1 MISVRMSLAAVL
13 TMAIAGCSAGDHTGP
28 VAVKPA
34 AVTAAIIAN
43 LSGAAGLAL
52 PSAPTFAV
60 TDAAGNSLSG
70 VAVSVAVTAGGGA
83 LASAPT
89 SSAKGATPIGT
100 WTLGKTAGLNT
111 VTVTV
116 AGLTPVV
123 ITATGIPGAPA
134 ALTIVSGNNQFAF
147 AGTPL
152 PLPATLQVADQF
164 GNAIPASRVVFTV
177 SAGGGSLRGSS
188 TVISD
193 ANGTVT
199 TPQWKLGNLAVPQ
212 ALSAAS
218 GVLSASVLAFVTT
231 NFSPSLRFF
240 GPPVDPSIQ
249 DAFTRAVQRAQGM
262 ITGGLELVNVRNL
275 NVAANCGVTGVA
287 PLTETVSDVIIF
299 ATVKP
304 IDGVGKILGSSGPCY
319 IRDPSNLPV
328 VGVMTFDVA
337 DFQGLVNDGRLDEV
351 VLHEM
356 QHVFGFGTLWS
367 RFGLIINAATPLTA
381 YTGMQGILGCQ
392 ASGGGMG
399 ICLPAIPLENLGGP
413 GTRDGHWRRSIFG
426 NELMTGFVGPVGLQM
441 PFSAMTIGALADL
454 GYIVNAN
461 VNDSY
466 TAGSALALSLQ
477 QLRTAQGL
485 DPAEMSDTPL
495 SPVAT
500 ISRRGKITPI
510 GRQ

>member
-1 MISVRMSLAAVL
+1 MISVRMSLVAVL
-13 TMAIAGCSAGDHTGP
+13 AIAIAGCSAGDHTGP
-28 VAVKPA
+28 GPVKPA
-34 AVTAAIIAN
+34 AVNTAIIAN

-70 VAVSVAVTAGGGA
+70 VAVNVTVTAGGGT
-83 LASAPT
+83 LAGAPT
-89 SSAKGATPIGT
+89 ASAKGATPIGT
-100 WTLGKTAGLNT
+100 WTLGKLAGVNS

-123 ITATGIPGAPA
+123 IAATGNPGVPA
-134 ALTIVSGNNQFAF
+134 ALTVVSGNNQSAF
-147 AGTPL
+147 AGTIVA
-152 PLPATLQVADQF
+152 LPAVLKVADQF
-164 GNAIPASRVVFTV
+164 GNAIAASSVVFTI
-177 SAGGGSLRGSS
+177 SAGGGSLSGSA
-188 TVISD
+188 TVVAD
-193 ANGTVT
+193 ATGNVT
-199 TPQWKLGNLAVPQ
+199 APQWKLGNLAIPQ

-218 GVLSASVLAFVTT
+218 GVLSASVVGNVTT

-240 GPPVDPSIQ
+240 GPPIDPSIQ

-262 ITGGLELVNVRNL
+262 ITGGLEPVNVRNL
-275 NVAANCGVTGVA
+275 DVASNCGVTGVA

-299 ATVKP
+299 ATVKT

-367 RFGLIINAATPLTA
+367 RFGLVINATTPLTA
-381 YTGMQGILGCQ
+381 YTGIQGILGCQ
-392 ASGGGMG
+392 ASGGGSG
-399 ICLPAIPLENLGGP
+399 ICLPAIPLENLGGS
-413 GTRDGHWRRSIFG
+413 GTRDGHWRRAVFG

-441 PFSAMTIGALADL
+441 PFSAMTIGALGDL
-454 GYIVNAN
+454 GYIVNTN
-461 VNDSY
+461 VNDAY
-466 TAGSALALSLQ
+466 TAGSALALSMQ
-477 QLRTAQGL
+477 QLRLAQGL
-485 DPAEMSDTPL
+485 DPSELSDTPL

-500 ISRRGKITPI
+500 ISRTGKITPI
-510 GRQ
+510 VRQ